1 MRLSWNEVRARAAAF
16 AEKWRDATSEKS
28 ETHSFYNDFFEIFGV
43 QRRTVGRYE
52 EHVKKRE
59 LDHSAGYIDLFWPGV
74 LIVEQKSAGRDLAKA
89 YEQAGGYFDALSEH
103 DRPRYILVSDF
114 QTFELHDLDERTK
127 VTFSLADLHAHVE
140 AFGFILGVQRRAFRD
155 QDPANIK
162 AAELVGRLHDQLD
175 AVGYRGHDL
184 ERYLVRIVFCLFADD
199 TGIFEPRDIFL
210 DYIETR
216 TSEDGT
222 DLGAKLAH
230 LFQVL
235 DTPEADRLTSLDE
248 DLAQFPH
255 VNGALFEGSL
265 RIPAFD
271 AAMRAALLDACR
283 FDWSKLSPAIFG
295 ALFQSVMEP
304 AERRAKG
311 AHYTTE
317 KNILKVIEPLFM
329 DDLRAEFGRLK
340 SRKDGRRRPALLAFQ
355 EKLGQ
360 LRFFDPAC
368 GCGNFLIIAYRE
380 LRILEIEVLKEIYAG
395 GLFDKLGESLSVID
409 VDQFYGIEI
418 GEFPARIAETALW
431 MMDHIMNNRL
441 SLAFGQVYARIP
453 LEKAP
458 HIVHGVVKRGKL
470 GNYKERLTP
479 RATAGGGPG
488 GRSRSRASVSGVAP
502 FRSRRGSRTG
512 TPLVVASHSI
522 RPLSCR
528 LCCGCNPSK
537 AVAPLV
543 IGPSHTQRPQGQ
555 SAPPAR
561 APGC

>member
-16 AEKWRDATSEKS
+16 AEEWRDASYES
-28 ETHSFYNDFFEIFGV
+28 GETQSFYNDFFKVFGV
-43 QRRTVGRYE
+43 RRSSVARYE
-52 EHVKKRE
+52 QHVTK
-59 LDHSAGYIDLFWPGV
+59 LDNSAGFIDLFWPGV

-89 YEQAGGYFDALSEH
+89 YEQAGGYFDALPEH

-114 QTFELHDLDERTK
+114 QTFELHDLDERETIA
-127 VTFSLADLHAHVE
+127 FPLADLPAHVE

-162 AAELVGRLHDQLD
+162 AAELVGRLHDALAD
-175 AVGYRGHDL
+175 SGYRGHDL
-184 ERYLVRIVFCLFADD
+184 ERFLVRIVFCLFADD
-199 TGIFEPRDIFL
+199 TGIFERRDIFL
-210 DYIETR
+210 DFIETR

-248 DLAQFPH
+248 DLARFPY

-271 AAMRAALLDACR
+271 AAMRTALLDACR
-283 FDWSKLSPAIFG
+283 FDWSIISPAIFG

-380 LRILEIEVLKEIYAG
+380 LRILEIEVLKELHPKSEFGRQTDAWVSDI
-395 GLFDKLGESLSVID
+395 SRVN

-441 SLAFGQVYARIP
+441 SLAFGQAYARIP
-453 LEKAP
+453 LQTSP
-458 HIVHGVVKRGKL
+458 HIVVGNALATDWQEFLPAEECSYVL
-470 GNYKERLTP
+470 GNPPFVGHQWRTKSQQEDMGRIW
-479 RATAGGGPG
+479 GGCG
-488 GRSRSRASVSGVAP
+488 SGM
-502 FRSRRGSRTG
+502 GN
-512 TPLVVASHSI
+512 LSH
-522 RPLSCR
+522 
-528 LCCGCNPSK
+528 
-537 AVAPLV
+537 
-543 IGPSHTQRPQGQ
+543 
-555 SAPPAR
+555 
-561 APGC
+561 